1 MARVIQIEETSDE
14 LKKSLARCFQSA
26 HINFLIGS
34 GASRPAIEIAGSLEQ
49 EIADLAEAGNEE
61 EARKKMYG
69 FMAGIQEPMN
79 KLIDE
84 LDDDANSETN
94 GHYCNLLRIIQT
106 ILTERRT
113 SLLPKQATI
122 FTTNYDLF
130 VENASISNPA
140 LKINDGFSRVP
151 SLDNRMEY
159 SSRNFFNTIYNT
171 GNVYDYKV
179 EIPSINLVKLHGSL
193 SWKKIEDEIL
203 FEITRQDIL
212 PDDADAD
219 MLRQYID
226 RYAVILPQTAKFRT
240 TLMDRTYYELLR
252 IYANQLDRENALL
265 VSFGFSFGDEHILAI
280 TKRALN
286 NPTLKMIAFAFNEGD
301 RLSLAE
307 RFEGYNNVD
316 VIAPLEEKTIGFP
329 EFNAILGSF
338 LPALGRAA

>member
-1 MARVIQIEETSDE
+1 MARSYQIEEASND
-14 LKKSLARCFQSA
+14 LKKQLARCFQSA

-34 GASRPAIEIAGSLEQ
+34 GASRPAIAIAGTLEREIAE
-49 EIADLAEAGNEE
+49 LAEAGNDA
-61 EARKKMYG
+61 EARQRMYG
-69 FMAGIQEPMN
+69 FMAGIQGPMN
-79 KLIDE
+79 RLIDQSP
-84 LDDDANSETN
+84 DDANAETN
-94 GHYCNLLRIIQT
+94 EYYTRLLHTIET

-130 VENASISNPA
+130 VESAAISNPG
-140 LKINDGFSRVP
+140 LNVNDGFSRVP

-159 SSRNFFNTIYNT
+159 SSRSFFNTTYNT

-193 SWKKIEDEIL
+193 SWKKREDEIL
-203 FEITRQDIL
+203 FEILRQEIL
-212 PDDADAD
+212 PEDADDDA
-219 MLRQYID
+219 LQGFID
-226 RYAVILPQTAKFRT
+226 RYAVILPQTSKFRT

-265 VSFGFSFGDEHILAI
+265 VSFGFSFSDEHILAI
-280 TKRALN
+280 TKRALK
-286 NPTLKMIAFAFNEGD
+286 NPTLKLIAFAFKDEDRISLGD
-301 RLSLAE
+301 I
-307 RFEGYNNVD
+307 FEGFNNVD
-316 VIAPLEEKTIGFP
+316 ILAPIDEETLGFS